1 MLPTSSLTAVF
12 LFSFAIGF
20 GAVISPGPVSTA
32 IVSETPRRGWLT
44 GPLVST
50 GHAMMELVIVTL
62 IAFGLGVMLSA
73 LGVQAI
79 IALLGGAL
87 LIWMGVGMLRSVWN
101 RSLALPG
108 TEAGGQ
114 GLTKWRLVGLGVF
127 ATLSNPFWYAWW
139 VTVAAGYLEQARAL
153 GLAAV
158 AAFYLGH
165 VSADY
170 SWNTAL
176 STLVG
181 GGRRWITPNVYR
193 GLILLAGLF
202 FIYLGGVF
210 LIQGYVILHGA

>member
-1 MLPTSSLTAVF
+1 MLPTSSLSAVF
-12 LFSFAIGF
+12 LFSFLIGF

-50 GHAMMELVIVTL
+50 GHAFMELMIVTL
-62 IAFGLGVMLSA
+62 IAFGIGTLLSA
-73 LGVQAI
+73 LGVQVA

-87 LIWMGVGMLRSVWN
+87 LIWMGGGMLRSVWT
-101 RSLALPG
+101 RRVELPG
-108 TEAGGQ
+108 SGVAEQ
-114 GLTKWRLVGLGVF
+114 GLTRWRLVGLGVF

-165 VSADY
+165 ISADY

-181 GGRRWITPNVYR
+181 GGRRWITANVYR
-193 GLILLAGLF
+193 ALILLAGLF
-202 FIYLGGVF
+202 FIYLGCLF
-210 LIQGYVILHGA
+210 LIQGVKLLRGG